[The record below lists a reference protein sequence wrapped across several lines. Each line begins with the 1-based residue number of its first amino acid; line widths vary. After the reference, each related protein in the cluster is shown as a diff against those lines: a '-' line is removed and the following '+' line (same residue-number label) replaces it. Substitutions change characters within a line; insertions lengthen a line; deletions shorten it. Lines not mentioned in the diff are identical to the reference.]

1 MNITEHNFKQ
11 LQLLYNK
18 AIKYGHSSFT
28 FEDEEILTDY
38 ARYVIEW
45 LTPKFINKQ

>member
-1 MNITEHNFKQ
+1 MNITEHNFKY
-11 LQLLYNK
+11 LKILYNAATK
-18 AIKYGHSSFT
+18 HGHSSFT
-28 FEDEEILTDY
+28 FEGEEILTDY